1 MIQKNRAIVP
11 PHAMAMQYT
20 RELQS
25 LVKSMVKDF
34 RTLTTIYKEKHSQIA
49 MDAEWLTTD
58 VQERLERLGKK
69 WQERFNKYA
78 ETATPDRVEKLLKQS
93 DIQLKESLKN
103 YLAAEQLTLIGT
115 AMPVKLR
122 QVIKVNIAENVSL
135 IKSIPEQY
143 LKSIQTIIANVING
157 NAGWKELQREI
168 AHRGEMTMKRAKL
181 IAVDQTNK
189 VFNALTLRR
198 LDQCGVQKVQ
208 WFHTYAKEP
217 RAYHIRMWD
226 GKSGLNDG
234 HPNGLNHFIFEI
246 NNPPVIDEKTGKRGF
261 PGELINCHCNMIP
274 ITEFESI

>member
-34 RTLTTIYKEKHSQIA
+34 RTLTTIYKEKYSQIA